1 MNTKI
6 DIAYARQQTDMADFL
21 YYLTSVYG
29 EQLYTEK
36 IRLKNLI
43 AELYGGEEKIKRL
56 YSRAIMED
64 GLSQRIYALLQ
75 KSMNERQPLLDAIAC
90 RFAEN
95 NFLSEKIGKKVT
107 NAFAEGITLFG
118 VLSTQVGESDGE
130 WVDKYGVKYSAD
142 RRKLIWCT
150 NWDLEDYSILNGVQ
164 VICDSAFYDCSSLQS
179 IHIPNSVKSIGNNVF
194 EACSSLRS
202 IHIPNSVKSIGDNAF
217 LDCSMLNIDV
227 DVNNSNYISI
237 EGGIYSKNKKILIR
251 GNAKED
257 FVIPFGVT
265 HIEEYAFSGCS
276 TLQSIHI
283 PNSVTS
289 IGNNAFSGCS
299 SLQSINIPNS
309 VESIGDHAFSECS
322 TLQSINIPNS
332 VTSIGGNAFSGCS
345 FLQNINILNNMMDI
359 GIDAFHKCTSLQS
372 IHIPQNS
379 LSKFK
384 KLIPY
389 YLHTL
394 LKEND

>member
-217 LDCSMLNIDV
+217 W
-227 DVNNSNYISI
+227 
-237 EGGIYSKNKKILIR
+237 
-251 GNAKED
+251 
-257 FVIPFGVT
+257 
-265 HIEEYAFSGCS
+265 GCS
-276 TLQSIHI
+276 SLQSIHISDNVANIGDNAFCWCSSLQDVHIPDSVKSIGDSTFSKCSSLQNIYISNSVISIERKAFEDCSSLQSIHIPDSVTSIGEYAFKGCSSLQHIHISNSVTDIWRNTFEHCSSLQNIQI

-289 IGNNAFSGCS
+289 IKEYAFRICIYNHRTTKTN
-299 SLQSINIPNS
+299 QKYPS
-309 VESIGDHAFSECS
+309 VN
-322 TLQSINIPNS
+322 L
-332 VTSIGGNAFSGCS
+332 
-345 FLQNINILNNMMDI
+345 
-359 GIDAFHKCTSLQS
+359 
-372 IHIPQNS
+372 
-379 LSKFK
+379 
-384 KLIPY
+384 
-389 YLHTL
+389 
-394 LKEND
+394 

>member
-1 MNTKI
+1 M
-6 DIAYARQQTDMADFL
+6 
-21 YYLTSVYG
+21 
-29 EQLYTEK
+29 
-36 IRLKNLI
+36 I

-217 LDCSMLNIDV
+217 GV
-227 DVNNSNYISI
+227 VPPYKVSI
-237 EGGIYSKNKKILIR
+237 FRTTWQTLGITPFAGAHPYRMSIFGQREKHWRFYLFQVFLF
-251 GNAKED
+251 AKHLYFEQ
-257 FVIPFGVT
+257 
-265 HIEEYAFSGCS
+265 C
-276 TLQSIHI
+276 
-283 PNSVTS
+283 N
-289 IGNNAFSGCS
+289 
-299 SLQSINIPNS
+299 
-309 VESIGDHAFSECS
+309 
-322 TLQSINIPNS
+322 
-332 VTSIGGNAFSGCS
+332 
-345 FLQNINILNNMMDI
+345 
-359 GIDAFHKCTSLQS
+359 
-372 IHIPQNS
+372 
-379 LSKFK
+379 
-384 KLIPY
+384 
-389 YLHTL
+389 
-394 LKEND
+394 